1 MLSMTH
7 TLKYQT
13 KLQFKD
19 LVEPSGGK
27 TKVSS
32 DASDEL
38 YGGPMWADDMFGIEG
53 RRFFSTASP
62 HVTPDPTQSDFPSYQ
77 YTQADVQFMPV
88 RYKPNH
94 IWPINY
100 RLQCIQ
106 L

>member
-1 MLSMTH
+1 M
-7 TLKYQT
+7 
-13 KLQFKD
+13 
-19 LVEPSGGK
+19 VEPSGGK

-88 RYKPNH
+88 RYKPYH